1 MAQYKKE
8 EYLLQ
13 VPPLQGFEAEYYF
26 RHDEKVISARKFTP
40 HMHDTLEIY
49 VLLEGDASFVVEHSL
64 YRLEAGDI
72 IITKPNEI
80 HHCVLNSDSTHK
92 HLCFW
97 LDPSCEF
104 LLGEFL
110 RHDFGQGNLI
120 SPTPAQKQQLLAL
133 YDKLRLVSEKGMERC
148 KFYLILELL
157 DILAQSM
164 EDLPAPSQ
172 MPPLLSEILEDI
184 DRNFLSIETL
194 EYFTERFFVSQSTL
208 NRLFRNH
215 LHTTPKLYL
224 ETKRLSYSRRLLKA
238 GKSVLAACMESGFP
252 DPSNYIRLFKK
263 RFSVTPGQYREIGD
277 SPENYNMIERR
288 TSCKTRKQ

>member
-8 EYLLQ
+8 EFLLQ
-13 VPPLQGFEAEYYF
+13 IPPLQGFEAEYYF
-26 RHDEKVISARKFTP
+26 RRDEVVISARKFAP

-64 YRLEAGDI
+64 YRLKEGDV
-72 IITKPNEI
+72 IITKPNET
-80 HHCVLNSDSTHK
+80 HYCVLNSDSTHK

-120 SPTPAQKQQLLAL
+120 SPTSAQKQQLLAI
-133 YDKLRLVSEKGMERC
+133 YDKLHLVSEKGRERC

-157 DILAQSM
+157 DILAQNM

-172 MPPLLSEILEDI
+172 MPPLLSEILGDI

-194 EYFTERFFVSQSTL
+194 DYFTERFFVSQSTL

-215 LHTTPKLYL
+215 LHTTPRLYL

-277 SPENYNMIERR
+277 FPENYNMIERR